1 MQICFKIITIILFVS
16 YLNYNLIRLN
26 YNLFMEKITRFP
38 PEPNGFLHLGH
49 CKSIFINWAS
59 DNKCHLRLDDTNPEA
74 EKEDFVAN
82 IIEDIKWLGF
92 DPGHITYTSDYF
104 DILSKYAILLIT
116 NDLAYVDFTSTG
128 KSVQQLLFATLRN

>member
-1 MQICFKIITIILFVS
+1 
-16 YLNYNLIRLN
+16 
-26 YNLFMEKITRFP
+26 MEKITRFP

-74 EKEDFVAN
+74 EKKDFIRY

-104 DILSKYAILLIT
+104 DFFSFRQAFSFGLFGKCFLILFILL
-116 NDLAYVDFTSTG
+116 DFG
-128 KSVQQLLFATLRN
+128 IWFDFNF